1 MKPLLFNISIYL
13 YLLLCASNNAH
24 CQQSD
29 SINEKPYKYR
39 IIFSAS
45 LFLNVK
51 DEDVA
56 AITKVLTKEL
66 IKEQN
71 SGDDFEIIFCH
82 SINDI
87 NKALEQEFD
96 ILWISQ
102 IEKEQINKKYK
113 LEPELINEVNGTYG
127 DVYYLITNKNENR
140 NDLCSLKNCSINIF
154 SKADGLN
161 PSLWLEYLLR
171 KDNFPGKKK
180 FFSKINF
187 DYKANNI
194 VLPVYFNKT
203 NAAVITKS
211 AYNLLCELNPS
222 IKKELAVI
230 DSSKPLVNGIF
241 YSDPRNKNEKKKR
254 SMFNYLKN
262 LQKGSYSQQMKD
274 MYKLERVVPF
284 KPEYLNTFWEVY
296 KK

>member
-1 MKPLLFNISIYL
+1 MKPLLFNILIYL
-13 YLLLCASNNAH
+13 YLLLSVSNNAH

-45 LFLNVK
+45 LFLNVR

-113 LEPELINEVNGTYG
+113 LEPELINKVNGTYG

-140 NDLCSLKNCSINIF
+140 ND
-154 SKADGLN
+154 
-161 PSLWLEYLLR
+161 
-171 KDNFPGKKK
+171 
-180 FFSKINF
+180 
-187 DYKANNI
+187 
-194 VLPVYFNKT
+194 
-203 NAAVITKS
+203 
-211 AYNLLCELNPS
+211 
-222 IKKELAVI
+222 
-230 DSSKPLVNGIF
+230 
-241 YSDPRNKNEKKKR
+241 
-254 SMFNYLKN
+254 
-262 LQKGSYSQQMKD
+262 
-274 MYKLERVVPF
+274 
-284 KPEYLNTFWEVY
+284 
-296 KK
+296 